1 MNMIEALFGDLLLV
15 LTQQS
20 LVRWCVALAA
30 SLWVWLI
37 GDEDAR
43 LRKFYLLA
51 PFVIAALVQLN
62 DVVMPGGAS
71 GKLSQLLVVQD
82 AARKIASPIG
92 FAAIALAA
100 VLGFMRGIGF
110 AIGVALLLCAY
121 FVEGFG
127 VKGGEG
133 AFSMQA
139 LSQLLMLLPT
149 VLVVLLTSYGLG
161 ASFRRFRESRR
172 RYD

>member
-71 GKLSQLLVVQD
+71 GKLSVEDKVRPMPPVGMTFDPRSRISCQEVWTEVDGKPLSATFD
-82 AARKIASPIG
+82 GARLSVDFAKIAPRASNFSLEG
-92 FAAIALAA
+92 KSVVGCKGLASVSA
-100 VLGFMRGIGF
+100 SRGR
-110 AIGVALLLCAY
+110 
-121 FVEGFG
+121 
-127 VKGGEG
+127 
-133 AFSMQA
+133 
-139 LSQLLMLLPT
+139 T
-149 VLVVLLTSYGLG
+149 VL
-161 ASFRRFRESRR
+161 SR
-172 RYD
+172 